1 MAVSSHSNAPAEPD
15 PNALARS
22 IEEMVK
28 LHDFTLAS
36 AAEQV
41 GAPLELIQLIYSRR
55 EALNAQLQQVIRA
68 TTEGWQRT
76 QLAQAEAAEA
86 RTIEAARS
94 AEAAAKA
101 TAEGKL
107 EQVRAAAAR
116 AVAGVNKA
124 ADRRLQKAVLDAEE
138 ALQRRHQQELSE
150 VEARTA
156 CALEEKRAVVALNL
170 LACGERPV

>member
-55 EALNAQLQQVIRA
+55 EVLNAQLQQAIRA

-76 QLAQAEAAEA
+76 QLAHCRLHWAPL
-86 RTIEAARS
+86 RS
-94 AEAAAKA
+94 RC
-101 TAEGKL
+101 TVGV
-107 EQVRAAAAR
+107 EQTVKRL
-116 AVAGVNKA
+116 AG
-124 ADRRLQKAVLDAEE
+124 
-138 ALQRRHQQELSE
+138 
-150 VEARTA
+150 
-156 CALEEKRAVVALNL
+156 
-170 LACGERPV
+170 

>member
-107 EQVRAAAAR
+107 EQVRAAATR
-116 AVAGVNKA
+116 A
-124 ADRRLQKAVLDAEE
+124 
-138 ALQRRHQQELSE
+138 QQ
-150 VEARTA
+150 VT
-156 CALEEKRAVVALNL
+156 
-170 LACGERPV
+170 